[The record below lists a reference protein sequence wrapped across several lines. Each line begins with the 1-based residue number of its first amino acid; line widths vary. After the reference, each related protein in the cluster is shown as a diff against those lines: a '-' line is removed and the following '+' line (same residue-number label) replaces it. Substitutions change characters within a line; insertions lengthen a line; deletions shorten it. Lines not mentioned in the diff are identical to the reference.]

1 MGQSF
6 SVHCEANTVG
16 YFNGIGICGRNG
28 NQPPGPQLLRE
39 YSKPRLPIGLR
50 PTKGYKIFIKN
61 CIPSPTHFYCPEQ
74 GCPFFA
80 CTRYFGFKNKQYVN
94 KCVCSLYVS
103 LVGELLIAE
112 ELLDTF
118 FARCYPFVKCLDL
131 PCLYPHVAVI
141 WEYEASEN
149 KPIQFLTYGDEAV
162 LRILR
167 QVELNKRKFK
177 LTHTYPFRLQMQ
189 RKR

>member
-1 MGQSF
+1 M
-6 SVHCEANTVG
+6 
-16 YFNGIGICGRNG
+16 
-28 NQPPGPQLLRE
+28 
-39 YSKPRLPIGLR
+39 
-50 PTKGYKIFIKN
+50 
-61 CIPSPTHFYCPEQ
+61 
-74 GCPFFA
+74 
-80 CTRYFGFKNKQYVN
+80 N

-118 FARCYPFVKCLDL
+118 FARCYPFVKYLDL